1 MHPFYSEFVSY
12 LDREDKERCVTSV
25 LSRLSSGQ
33 LDLITL
39 YYEVLTPALKE
50 SFCKDERR
58 AIYVWEEHVR
68 TSIVRTIIECCYP
81 HLLRERDDK
90 YGAKPGGRVVVGCP
104 TEEYHE
110 IGARMVADF
119 FSLCGFDVVFVGA
132 NTPQD
137 DIIEALQY
145 VHPEYLAMSVTIPHN
160 LVAAR
165 KVTKRLRE
173 LRDSSGAQ
181 FQIVVGGQAFYHNRD
196 IASEMGADLLLDT
209 FEDIKHLAGDH
220 SC

>member
-12 LDREDKERCVTSV
+12 LDSEDKERCVTSV

-39 YYEVLTPALKE
+39 YYGVLTPALKE

-58 AIYVWEEHVR
+58 EIYVWEEHVR

-81 HLLRERDDK
+81 HLLRERDDR
-90 YGAKPGGRVVVGCP
+90 YRAQPGGRVVVGCP

-119 FSLCGFDVVFVGA
+119 FSLWGFDVVFVGA
-132 NTPQD
+132 TTPQD

-145 VHPEYLAMSVTIPHN
+145 VHPEYLTMSVTIPHN

-181 FQIVVGGQAFYHNRD
+181 FRIMVGGQAFYHNRD
-196 IASEMGADLLLDT
+196 IAGEMGADLVLDT
-209 FEDIKHLAGDH
+209 FEDIKHLTGDH